1 MLYTTVANT
10 VGRFSLDYTIFMNFA
25 SLVKFM
31 ITIFLQNFVFNIRID
46 LVIDSARESRNL
58 GLQNL

>member
-25 SLVKFM
+25 SLVKFV
-31 ITIFLQNFVFNIRID
+31 ITKFLQKFVFNIRID
-46 LVIDSARESRNL
+46 LAVDSARES
-58 GLQNL
+58 